1 MSKNRTTSTF
11 SAEWTCCFGCYAEKD
26 FKGKRIIMITKK
38 PGLFAVMRAPF
49 FSSILAPL
57 LAGTLLAV
65 MAEGEFSLAR
75 FFVVTIMGLGLH
87 AATNVYNDIFD
98 TLQGTDRINQHRNDF
113 SGGTGFLLQHPDLL
127 PSMYWIAR
135 SSLIIAACAGT
146 VLLVL
151 IEPAVRPWLIGLGV
165 LSIFFSKYYTAAPI
179 KLAYRGLGEV
189 SVWFAFGPMA
199 VLVAAASQ
207 NVLFHPYVVA
217 AMPITGLSTASIL
230 WMGQMIDLPADARAG
245 KRGIVT
251 RIGSR
256 RGRWGFLLI
265 HSLLVGNLLVLGF
278 AVLPQGWPVLAALIP
293 YVLLLPRTW
302 QQVYRFHDQPTS
314 LKPAAGWNVQIHLLM
329 SGLLIL
335 GLAAILAMR

>member
-1 MSKNRTTSTF
+1 MVT
-11 SAEWTCCFGCYAEKD
+11 
-26 FKGKRIIMITKK
+26 KR

-65 MAEGEFSLAR
+65 MAEGEFNLAR
-75 FFVVTIMGLGLH
+75 FFAITIMGLGLH

-135 SSLIIAACAGT
+135 LSLIIAACAGA

-165 LSIFFSKYYTAAPI
+165 LSAFFSKYYTAAPI
-179 KLAYRGLGEV
+179 KLAYRGLGEA
-189 SVWFAFGPMA
+189 SVWLAFGPMA

-207 NVLFHPYVVA
+207 NVLFHPYVTA

-230 WMGQMIDLPADARAG
+230 WMGQMIDLPADAGAG
-245 KRGIVT
+245 KRGMVA

-265 HSLLVGNLLVLGF
+265 HSLLVWNLLLLGL

-302 QQVYRFHDQPTS
+302 QQVYRFHDQPTF
-314 LKPAAGWNVQIHLLM
+314 LKQAAGWNVQIHLLM

-335 GLAAILAMR
+335 GLAAILVMR